1 MLKQIS
7 SGVCGSP
14 PLDAIPRFRL
24 PALAFRSSALAVPL
38 SSRPRSRR
46 RSEVPLARG
55 RLERPPIPRR
65 DPRLPPFDS
74 RQPVSWRAFFRRL
87 ALIFRSL
94 TLPALPVHDYN
105 GDLVGD

>member
-1 MLKQIS
+1 MQ
-7 SGVCGSP
+7 
-14 PLDAIPRFRL
+14 IPRPSL
-24 PALAFRSSALAVPL
+24 PTALQPVVSDSFYCVKLFATRAIKPVANKHII
-38 SSRPRSRR
+38 
-46 RSEVPLARG
+46 ARG
-55 RLERPPIPRR
+55 RSERPLSPRR
-65 DPRLPPFDS
+65 DSRLHPFGS